1 MCIILYN
8 ANPASKTVNMK
19 DPLFFHRADYAAK
32 LTSSLKDGITHSFT
46 LFAPR
51 RMGKTQFL
59 LQDIAPLAEERGFNV
74 FYFSFMDST
83 SPNAEFQTALYH
95 FAQSIRTGSKAKTFL
110 NGISKIEVLGIGV
123 EREAYRQAIPTISEI
138 ISHIAADNRPSLLLL
153 DEVQELARVS
163 STNSLIRSLRT
174 GLDIH
179 QAKVKT
185 IFTGSSTNG
194 LRAMFNDNKAPF
206 FHFAH
211 ALDFPL
217 LGKEFTNFL
226 ADVYQDRTSKGLDKA
241 ELYGLFERLNHNPMY
256 MRTIIQD
263 MILNPDIS
271 LEQASESRIKELGA
285 QYSEA
290 GQWQQ
295 MKPLEQAIIQDIAK
309 GNTSLYSQESRQKY
323 AALLG
328 VENITSS
335 SIQGAIRRMK
345 RHEWIS
351 TDTTGKP
358 VINNPLFKTWIIE
371 NIPHIGNAV

>member
-1 MCIILYN
+1 
-8 ANPASKTVNMK
+8 MK
-19 DPLFFHRADYAAK
+19 DPLFFHREDYADK
-32 LTSSLKDGITHSFT
+32 LLNSLKDGITHAFT

-59 LQDIAPLAEERGFNV
+59 LQDIAPMAEERGFNV
-74 FYFSFMDST
+74 FYFSFMDSAN
-83 SPNAEFQTALYH
+83 PAAEFQTALYQ
-95 FAQSIRTGSKAKTFL
+95 FAQSIQTGNKAKTFL
-110 NGISKIEVLGIGV
+110 SGISKLEALGIGI
-123 EREAYRQAIPTISEI
+123 ERETHKQAMPTISEI
-138 ISHIAADNRPSLLLL
+138 ISRIANDNRPSLLLL
-153 DEVQELARVS
+153 DEVQELARLNG
-163 STNSLIRSLRT
+163 TGGLIRSLRT
-174 GLDIH
+174 GLDIN

-194 LRAMFNDNKAPF
+194 LRTMFNDNKAPF

-217 LGKEFTNFL
+217 LDKSFTDFL
-226 ADVYQDRTSKGLDKA
+226 ADVYQDRTRNRLDKNA
-241 ELYGLFERLNHNPMY
+241 LYRLFERLNHTPMY
-256 MRTIIQD
+256 MRAIIQD
-263 MILNPDIS
+263 MILSPEIS
-271 LEQASESRIKELGA
+271 LEQAAESRIEELGA

-309 GNTSLYSQESRQKY
+309 GNTSPYSQESRQRY

-328 VENITSS
+328 VETITSS

-351 TDTTGKP
+351 TDTTGRP
-358 VINNPLFKTWIIE
+358 VINNPLFKTWIME
-371 NIPHIGNAV
+371 NIG